1 MRTENRL
8 TVFNLPDG
16 TIITTRSALEAR
28 WAIFF
33 TELGLKWNY
42 EPISFDHY
50 TPDFRVEDIGLIE
63 IKPTLELFINESSEK
78 IKWIAGNYPT
88 EKIFA
93 FIGGRVSLDLVAMYQ
108 GDKIYAP
115 TYQQMMLLIQ
125 KVAVRCILL
134 PDVPE
139 YMQAAMNHANSAKLD
154 HFVSVAKITELQR
167 ILPREETARFKE
179 QFK

>member
-16 TIITTRSALEAR
+16 TAITTRSALEAR

-33 TELGLKWNY
+33 TELGLKWQY
-42 EPISFDHY
+42 EPYLVDYY
-50 TPDFRVEDIGLIE
+50 TPDFQVDDIGLIE
-63 IKPTLELFINESSEK
+63 IKPTLELFISESSEK
-78 IKWIAGNYPT
+78 IKSIAENYPAK
-88 EKIFA
+88 KIFA
-93 FIGGRVSLDLVAMYQ
+93 FIGSRVSLDLVAMYQ
-108 GDKIYAP
+108 ADKIYAP

-139 YMQAAMNHANSAKLD
+139 YMQAAMNHANGAKLD
-154 HFVSVAKITELQR
+154 HFVSVAKITELHR
-167 ILPREETARFKE
+167 ILP
-179 QFK
+179 